1 MITNEKAHGLTG
13 EEIAFYEQNGYV
25 LAKGVFTREEAALFR
40 EETHALAHRL
50 MSVSDPS
57 VRSEGWTSGAKVT
70 DLRRE
75 LVHCHNVQFHSAAL
89 ARLIIDPRLTD
100 RAADIIGPNVQLHH
114 TKMFIKPPE
123 RGRVLP
129 KFPVRGSRGR
139 YHISSLMPIVIKTLS
154 TVKLLCFGLLKE
166 GRHA

>member
-57 VRSEGWTSGAKVT
+57 VRSEGWTSGAKMT
-70 DLRRE
+70 NLRRD
-75 LVHCHNVQFHSAAL
+75 LMHCHNVQFHSAIL
-89 ARLIIDPRLTD
+89 A
-100 RAADIIGPNVQLHH
+100 
-114 TKMFIKPPE
+114 
-123 RGRVLP
+123 
-129 KFPVRGSRGR
+129 
-139 YHISSLMPIVIKTLS
+139 
-154 TVKLLCFGLLKE
+154 
-166 GRHA
+166 